1 MITLFS
7 SIVARVFSFGSAGGS
22 ASTNNAG
29 SIALTSE
36 SGGVISLNRIG
47 RVMMIVQ
54 VMIRFQLEKIVA
66 VVGMMPV
73 SFSTRCP
80 LVATAS
86 GIEPEMPPCQ
96 MTKPE

>member
-1 MITLFS
+1 
-7 SIVARVFSFGSAGGS
+7 
-22 ASTNNAG
+22 
-29 SIALTSE
+29 
-36 SGGVISLNRIG
+36 
-47 RVMMIVQ
+47 MMIVQ